1 MFITRKRLE
10 KMVEDA
16 KFEAEDKAYEN
27 FSEQKFRDRVYDLED
42 KVSELEEKINDLIS
56 KSV

>member
-10 KMVEDA
+10 EKLNDVEWKTEDRI
-16 KFEAEDKAYEN
+16 FEKQQQEKL
-27 FSEQKFRDRVYDLED
+27 RDRVFDLED
-42 KVSELEEKINDLIS
+42 KVKELEEKINDLIS